1 MELLPLNPIS
11 GDTYVK
17 YIKTTKHWVCP
28 WGNTV
33 VDKIAPIFKNI
44 SQQYYYMLQETLSSN
59 PEWGFV
65 MSRAASFDERLKTF
79 LSDIEIFLFGSLKC
93 LHLKDAV
100 DPITLVLSYKVQM
113 LHWEGLS

>member
-1 MELLPLNPIS
+1 M
-11 GDTYVK
+11 
-17 YIKTTKHWVCP
+17 CP

-93 LHLKDAV
+93 LPLKDAV

-113 LHWEGLS
+113 LH